1 MAWLE
6 RLWYRRSPL
15 GAVLYPFS
23 LLFRAAVA
31 LRRGLYRAGILRTT
45 RLPVPVI
52 IAGNITAG
60 GTGKTPLV
68 LWLAHFLHEQGR
80 HPGIISRGYGGSAT
94 TPQAV
99 TAASDATVCGDE
111 PVLLAQR
118 GPAPVWIG
126 ADRVAAARALLAAH
140 PECDVVISDDGLQH
154 YALARD
160 LEIAVIDGLRG
171 LGNGLFLPAG
181 PLREPS
187 TRLATVDAII
197 VNVSQS
203 PGVCRTGPRQ
213 TPNMNKSKE
222 RGENN
227 AMPMTS
233 VPMYGAK
240 SGRLPW
246 VGLTAEAPSAY
257 AMSYSGSEFHNLFN
271 PQHRAGPEHFHNRR
285 VHAVAGIGNPQGFFR
300 RLQRLGLT
308 FTAHPFSDHHVF
320 SAQDLAFTDADFVVM
335 TEKDAVKCRSFA
347 TEAHWAL
354 RIDAEIDPAFG
365 DMVLEKL
372 GK

>member
-1 MAWLE
+1 MNWLE
-6 RLWYRRSPL
+6 RYWYRRSPL
-15 GAVLYPFS
+15 GAILYPFS
-23 LLFRAAVA
+23 LLFRAGVAV
-31 LRRGLYRAGILRTT
+31 RRVLYRAGILRTT

-52 IAGNITAG
+52 IVGNITAG

-68 LWLAHFLHEQGR
+68 LWLAQFLHERGR
-80 HPGIISRGYGGSAT
+80 HPGVISRGYGGSAA
-94 TPQAV
+94 TPQPV
-99 TAASDATVCGDE
+99 TPASDPAVCGDE

-118 GPAPVWIG
+118 GPAPVWVG
-126 ADRVAAARALLAAH
+126 ASRVAAARALLAAH

-160 LEIAVIDGLRG
+160 LEIAVIDGQRG

-203 PGVCRTGPRQ
+203 LG
-213 TPNMNKSKE
+213 
-222 RGENN
+222 
-227 AMPMTS
+227 
-233 VPMYGAK
+233 
-240 SGRLPW
+240 
-246 VGLTAEAPSAY
+246 VGLAARAPSAY
-257 AMSYSGSEFHNLFN
+257 AMAFAGSEFHNLLN
-271 PQHRAGPEHFHNRR
+271 PQHRAGPGHFLNRR
-285 VHAVAGIGNPQGFFR
+285 VHAVAGIGNPQSFFR

-308 FTAHPFSDHHVF
+308 FTAHPFPDHHVF
-320 SAQDLAFTDADFVVM
+320 SARDLAFPDAEFVVM

-354 RIDAEIDPAFG
+354 RVDAEIDPAFG
-365 DMVLEKL
+365 DLVLKKL
-372 GK
+372 GI